1 MQIQT
6 KYLGTVDVEENQII
20 RFPKGIP
27 AFEEHQQFVFLP
39 FDDDGIFFYMQ
50 SLQDANLCFI
60 TCDPFRFFPDY
71 QIDLGDQ
78 ECELLEVKGPEDIAL
93 LTILTI
99 PEDFRQTTANLLAP
113 VVINTRANLGLQF
126 IPTDSDYTT
135 KQYIFPGI
143 HKNVAAGEGK

>member
-6 KYLGTVDVEENQII
+6 KYLGNIEVEEKQII
-20 RFPKGIP
+20 RFPKGLP
-27 AFEEHQQFVFLP
+27 AFEGQQQFVFLP

-50 SLQDANLCFI
+50 SLEDTELCLI
-60 TCDPFRFFPDY
+60 VCNPFQFFPNY

-78 ECELLEVKGPEDIAL
+78 ECQLLEVNGPDDVAL
-93 LTILTI
+93 MAILTI
-99 PEDFRQTTANLLAP
+99 PEDFRHTTANLLAP

-126 IPTDSDYTT
+126 IPADSDYTT
-135 KQYIFPGI
+135 KESIFPGI

>member
-6 KYLGTVDVEENQII
+6 KYLGIVDVEENQIF
-20 RFPKGIP
+20 RFPKGVP
-27 AFEEHQQFVFLP
+27 AFEDHQQFVFLP
-39 FDDDGIFFYMQ
+39 FDDEGIFFYMQ
-50 SLQDANLCFI
+50 SLKDADLCFI

-78 ECELLEVKGPEDIAL
+78 ECEVLEIKGPEDIAL

-126 IPTDSDYTT
+126 IPDNSDYTT
-135 KQYIFPGI
+135 KHPIFPPSQQ
-143 HKNVAAGEGK
+143 KNAAGEGK